1 MMLGGSLYTAPIDH
15 PQRVLDVG
23 TGTGIWAVDFAD
35 MHPTSEVVGNDISPI
50 QPSWAPSNL
59 TFEVDDVEENWV
71 YPEGHFNYIH
81 MRSLSGSIADWENVL
96 KNAYKY
102 LYFLPLIS

>member
-1 MMLGGSLYTAPIDH
+1 M
-15 PQRVLDVG
+15 G

-35 MHPTSEVVGNDISPI
+35 MHPTSEVIGNDISPI

-59 TFEVDDVEENWV
+59 TFEVDDVEENWM
-71 YPEGHFNYIH
+71 YPEGHFDYIH

-102 LYFLPLIS
+102 LYPPPWPLDLFSNFKDISNIFVVTI